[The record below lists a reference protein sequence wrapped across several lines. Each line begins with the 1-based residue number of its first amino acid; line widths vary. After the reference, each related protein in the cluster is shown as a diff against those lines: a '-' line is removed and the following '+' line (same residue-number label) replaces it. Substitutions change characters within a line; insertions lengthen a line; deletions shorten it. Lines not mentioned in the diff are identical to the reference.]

1 MIRKSSLLHSIRK
14 TVYFSASKTRLS
26 LRDCAR
32 RRVQSPT
39 GQSPALRAEL
49 SGTATPWLRG
59 SSPPFVSPLPKG
71 EARHGSLYKKV
82 YSINNLPREDPS
94 SRGCLYTSQFIFG
107 FSRRLRFLGFL
118 GMKIQKITSATMPAA
133 SRTHF
138 SITFHLDSVIFGSGS
153 GSG

>member
-14 TVYFSASKTRLS
+14 TVYFSASKTRLP

-32 RRVQSPT
+32 RRVQCPT
-39 GQSPALRAEL
+39 GQSPALRAKL
-49 SGTATPWLRG
+49 SW
-59 SSPPFVSPLPKG
+59 
-71 EARHGSLYKKV
+71 HGKAVAERALSAPSCHLSQRERQDMVVFTKI

-107 FSRRLRFLGFL
+107 FSRRLRFLGFF

>member
-1 MIRKSSLLHSIRK
+1 MIRKRSFCIPFAK
-14 TVYFSASKTRLS
+14 QYTF
-26 LRDCAR
+26 
-32 RRVQSPT
+32 
-39 GQSPALRAEL
+39 LRAKPVSP
-49 SGTATPWLRG
+49 SGTAPAGACRAQPGKERYGNTVAERTLSAPSGHLSQRERQDMVV
-59 SSPPFVSPLPKG
+59 FTKI
-71 EARHGSLYKKV
+71 

-107 FSRRLRFLGFL
+107 FSRRLRFLGFF